1 MPESKVGQASGG
13 DTPSKVMWMELSA
26 RVVVYSTVVV
36 DGRKSVTV
44 PGNSKQVRS
53 TSKYSSRAR
62 TARSCASVTGA
73 RQQLFLFSTP
83 HIQK

>member
-44 PGNSKQVRS
+44 LGNSQSIFQASIQVVHERH
-53 TSKYSSRAR
+53 AR
-62 TARSCASVTGA
+62 V
-73 RQQLFLFSTP
+73 LP
-83 HIQK
+83 